1 MRLKINA
8 IGILSQTQQHL
19 HDSLVDIDPKT
30 IETHHYVE
38 DIAFLRLT
46 FTNQPF
52 PKIYSWTQAKY
63 IYEKHCKQHEE
74 PEDFFLQKIH

>member
-52 PKIYSWTQAKY
+52 PKIYRVPFRWKRS
-63 IYEKHCKQHEE
+63 
-74 PEDFFLQKIH
+74 